1 MSKAE
6 KGKLIPRVEV
16 LRFKIYS
23 TVEFFMETA
32 DKTPQ
37 QNENENENEDTA
49 HPLNYPMLYRLCHC
63 RRY

>member
-37 QNENENENEDTA
+37 QNENENEETA
-49 HPLNYPMLYRLCHC
+49 HPLNDLMLYRLCHC